1 MIMLLSALISG
12 LISQFPS
19 LISIFKSSQDTKNQ
33 IELLKVQAS
42 LNLQAADH
50 AALVTALQSAT
61 AERNSIRD
69 NDTAISY
76 SPGLAWLRA
85 SVRPLVTY
93 LFLTL
98 WVSVKIAVFYKSFQT
113 NTFVDAVQW
122 ALWDSGT
129 QDIFSAII
137 AYHFGGRVGE
147 KFAERI
153 TTGGLDAPKQSQPA
167 GKK

>member
-12 LISQFPS
+12 IISQFPS
-19 LISIFKSSQDTKNQ
+19 LISVFRSAQDTKNQ

-50 AALVTALQSAT
+50 AALVSALQAAT
-61 AERNSIRD
+61 AERNNIRD
-69 NDTAISY
+69 SDATLSY

-85 SVRPLVTY
+85 AVRPLITF
-93 LFLTL
+93 LFLGL
-98 WVSVKIAVFYKSFQT
+98 WLAVKIAVFVKAYQT
-113 NTFVDAVQW
+113 KEFAEAVQW
-122 ALWDSGT
+122 SLWDSGT

-147 KFAERI
+147 KFAEKI
-153 TTGGLDAPKQSQPA
+153 TGGLDSPKATPPA
-167 GKK
+167 KK